1 MGLFSDF
8 QNGLRPYCST
18 ADLLSVLSDKL
29 PGFRSGATQT
39 VALDI
44 SKAFDM
50 VWQKGLHTNSSF
62 QISDQVFNLM
72 LSVLSERQHLL
83 PLDGKSLQEIPDDAG
98 VLDAPILRQS
108 LFLLYLNDLPDDH
121 NCNIANYIANTVLII
136 LLFTLSAIRLL
147 ICGKS
152 LS

>member
-8 QNGLRPYCST
+8 QNGLRSCCST

-98 VLDAPILRQS
+98 VLDAPIL
-108 LFLLYLNDLPDDH
+108 
-121 NCNIANYIANTVLII
+121 
-136 LLFTLSAIRLL
+136 
-147 ICGKS
+147 
-152 LS
+152 